1 MTKLCSATGV
11 STVIQCR
18 HPSYPSIDANENT
31 ELETN
36 LRDLISYKILPS
48 TLASRVVTHGS
59 SVSPIASCHLTR
71 QCHFA
76 VAASSSN
83 PHHPDLLSC
92 SFIGGGGFP
101 ISRRM
106 PVQVLKL
113 ECNPPHSS
121 SLLWH
126 GEALSLTPVSTR
138 NKSAGTH
145 RSAKLTKPLER
156 AS

>member
-1 MTKLCSATGV
+1 MPQETLEPREWPSCRPRAYQDCPTYCRKTGDKV
-11 STVIQCR
+11 MKCNRWAFLRAQFYLISTVIQRR

-92 SFIGGGGFP
+92 SFIGGGG
-101 ISRRM
+101 
-106 PVQVLKL
+106 V
-113 ECNPPHSS
+113 PH
-121 SLLWH
+121 
-126 GEALSLTPVSTR
+126 
-138 NKSAGTH
+138 
-145 RSAKLTKPLER
+145 
-156 AS
+156 